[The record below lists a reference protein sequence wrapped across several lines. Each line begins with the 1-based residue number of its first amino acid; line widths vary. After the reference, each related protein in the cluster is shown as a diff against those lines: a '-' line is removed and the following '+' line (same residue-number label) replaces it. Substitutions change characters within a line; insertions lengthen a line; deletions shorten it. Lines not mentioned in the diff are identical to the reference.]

1 MINGLAPLTKNKLE
15 ILKYIYEKKET
26 HLLDIAKNLKLH
38 PFSLQKTLKSLKS
51 VLEEKRTGR
60 TIVLKIDKNIKDYF
74 ELIYIIEDYKLKN
87 GGRILKLLIKSLK
100 EFFSKDKNVLAC
112 VLFGSFARSYF
123 TEESDIDLLF
133 VVKSK
138 VKQIEERCS
147 QLSNLLGREINP
159 LVMNEREF
167 RIVLQAKEPTIAS
180 LLEPSQRL
188 LIIGKEYFL
197 RNTYGT

>member
-1 MINGLAPLTKNKLE
+1 MIKELSPLTKNKLE
-15 ILKYIYEKKET
+15 ILKFIYEKHET
-26 HLLDIAKNLKLH
+26 HLLDIAKHLEIH

-51 VLEEKRTGR
+51 VLEEKKTGR

-74 ELIYIIEDYKLKN
+74 ELIYVIEDYKLKN
-87 GGRILKLLIKSLK
+87 GGRILKLLVKSLK
-100 EFFSKDKNVLAC
+100 EFFSKDRNVLTC
-112 VLFGSFARSYF
+112 VLFGSFARGAF
-123 TEESDIDLLF
+123 DEKSDIDLLF

-138 VKQIEERCS
+138 VKQIEEKCS
-147 QLSNLLGREINP
+147 QLSTLLGREINP
-159 LVMNEREF
+159 IVMNEREF
-167 RIVLQAKEPTIAS
+167 GIALQAKEPAIAS

>member
-1 MINGLAPLTKNKLE
+1 MINGLSPLTKNKLE

-26 HLLDIAKNLKLH
+26 HLLDIAKNLKIH

-51 VLEEKRTGR
+51 ILEEKKTGR

-87 GGRILKLLIKSLK
+87 GSRILKLLVKSLK

-112 VLFGSFARSYF
+112 VLFGSFARGSF

-147 QLSNLLGREINP
+147 QLSTLLGREINP

-167 RIVLQAKEPTIAS
+167 RIALQSKEPTIAS

-197 RNTYGT
+197 RNTYGI